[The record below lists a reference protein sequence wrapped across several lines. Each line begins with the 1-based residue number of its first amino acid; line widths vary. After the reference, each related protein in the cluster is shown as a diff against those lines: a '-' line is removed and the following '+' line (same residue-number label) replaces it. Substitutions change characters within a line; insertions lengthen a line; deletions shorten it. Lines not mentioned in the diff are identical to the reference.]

1 VTATTAANPD
11 EPPCPHRD
19 PTSRLVEIELG
30 DLQVVGELDLDA
42 EGALRCLEGPA
53 SFGQLLEAVVDKM
66 EQTKPD
72 PVEEIAAESDLI
84 LRA

>member
-1 VTATTAANPD
+1 MAF
-11 EPPCPHRD
+11 
-19 PTSRLVEIELG
+19 
-30 DLQVVGELDLDA
+30 DA